1 MNANR
6 WRPYGWATGI
16 IALLII
22 GLRSVPAI
30 DNGGA
35 APVLLL
41 AVLFVARTWG
51 TGPALLASVSAAVGY
66 SYFFLPPFRLGLDDP
81 NDWAALTALA
91 TFTISAIV
99 VGELAGRAERRHL
112 EAQAGRREIERL
124 YRELQA
130 AFDRASEAEA
140 ARRNEQLKA
149 ALLDA
154 LTHNLRTPLTAIKAS
169 VTALLEARHWQEAQR
184 LSSEG
189 HDELLHVIDEESDR
203 LNRFIEGL
211 SAAGQPEASQPLSF
225 RSVQLDDIMRAGLAR
240 GKDRVSRLRALAKAA
255 LIRSCLKKQPRGVF
269 TVSGD
274 LSHYDDGRRDLRLSI
289 EEHFLE
295 QVEAFNRVVFDNG
308 RRHTAKRADV
318 FSLKPKDVDLVYLD
332 PPYVPRSDDNCYIK
346 RYHFLEGLS
355 CYWKGQ
361 RIMEETRVKKIE
373 KPYTP
378 FSYRKSAIEA
388 FDKLFQIYRESII
401 VLSYSSNGF
410 PDREEL
416 ESLLRRYKGSV
427 TAFEKPHRYHFGTHG
442 SVERAEVSEYLIVG
456 R

>member
-240 GKDRVSRLRALAKAA
+240 AETVTRDHGVQIELLGPMPALSVDAAAVTEVIYILLDNASKYAPRGTSIRIRVSAEDSRHARIAVVDEGPGIPQELRERVFEKFFRIPGRDPFDAGRPDGIGLGLPIARRL
-255 LIRSCLKKQPRGVF
+255 
-269 TVSGD
+269 
-274 LSHYDDGRRDLRLSI
+274 
-289 EEHFLE
+289 
-295 QVEAFNRVVFDNG
+295 VEAQAGQIWIESNTTGHGTTVVM
-308 RRHTAKRADV
+308 T
-318 FSLKPKDVDLVYLD
+318 L
-332 PPYVPRSDDNCYIK
+332 
-346 RYHFLEGLS
+346 
-355 CYWKGQ
+355 
-361 RIMEETRVKKIE
+361 
-373 KPYTP
+373 P
-378 FSYRKSAIEA
+378 FSQEMQQAEA
-388 FDKLFQIYRESII
+388 GVAVAR
-401 VLSYSSNGF
+401 
-410 PDREEL
+410 
-416 ESLLRRYKGSV
+416 
-427 TAFEKPHRYHFGTHG
+427 
-442 SVERAEVSEYLIVG
+442 
-456 R
+456 